1 MLSHSGNLFWSD
13 ARMPYVETRKACTSR
28 TCYKSH
34 SHETFS
40 IGAVDAGFSCFSSA
54 FHQFERLTPGSLVVV
69 PAFTEHSCNPLPNQ
83 DWSYQMMHLD
93 ASWLSALI
101 EEGLSNSIEQ
111 KIPVLK
117 PEIIRKSE
125 VYQSFCKMNET
136 LFNPNFTVLEKE
148 QQLIDTLIQFI
159 FPSMSWRF
167 LHNKQYLRAALDE
180 LINLLNQHQ
189 TFLSLEEL
197 AQSSGLS
204 RFTIIRLF
212 KQNLGLTPHAFQL
225 NLRIHQARQQLK
237 TGKSITAIAY
247 DLGFSDQS
255 HFHRVFKQ
263 FAGATPRQYQLS
275 MTRNF
280 IQDNTH
286 LNT

>member
-1 MLSHSGNLFWSD
+1 M
-13 ARMPYVETRKACTSR
+13 
-28 TCYKSH
+28 
-34 SHETFS
+34 
-40 IGAVDAGFSCFSSA
+40 AV
-54 FHQFERLTPGSLVVV
+54 
-69 PAFTEHSCNPLPNQ
+69 
-83 DWSYQMMHLD
+83 
-93 ASWLSALI
+93 
-101 EEGLSNSIEQ
+101 
-111 KIPVLK
+111 
-117 PEIIRKSE
+117 
-125 VYQSFCKMNET
+125 
-136 LFNPNFTVLEKE
+136 
-148 QQLIDTLIQFI
+148 
-159 FPSMSWRF
+159 

-255 HFHRVFKQ
+255 HFHRV
-263 FAGATPRQYQLS
+263 LS
-275 MTRNF
+275 SSLVLRLDSINY
-280 IQDNTH
+280 
-286 LNT
+286 L